1 MNRHHM
7 GRERGFGGRGGPGGG
22 KFGGRGGF
30 GTARSERML
39 DKSEL
44 QVLLLSLIKDSA
56 THGYELIRAVKSISE
71 GCYAPSPGMV
81 YPALN
86 AMADA
91 GLLVSKAEDGGRKS
105 FAITEAGK
113 SRLAEDD
120 DALAAIIER
129 LKDLAGSQTQIRA
142 PIARALANL
151 DLVVGNVPADATED
165 QVDQIVT
172 LIDGMARQ
180 IERIA

>member
-1 MNRHHM
+1 MNRHHL
-7 GRERGFGGRGGPGGG
+7 GRGRGFGGRGGLTGG
-22 KFGGRGGF
+22 KFGGRGGL
-30 GTARSERML
+30 GMTRSDRVL

-44 QVLLLSLIKDSA
+44 QLLLLSLISDNA
-56 THGYELIRAVKSISE
+56 THGYELIRAIKSISE

-86 AMADA
+86 AMAEA
-91 GLLVSKAEDGGRKS
+91 SLLVSKSEDAGRKS
-105 FAITEAGK
+105 FAITETGK
-113 SRLAEDD
+113 SRLAEE
-120 DALAAIIER
+120 AGAVAAILER
-129 LKDLAGSQTQIRA
+129 LKGLPGSQAQIRA

-151 DLVVGNVPADATED
+151 DLVVGNIPADTTED

-172 LIDGMARQ
+172 LIDGVARQ